1 MKLIS
6 YLAIA
11 AFAVGVASPAALAQ
25 QLAQTPEQ
33 RAARFVELD
42 TDKDGKLTKAE
53 FVKALPEQA
62 LPFADQVWANFDPN
76 NKGDVTKEE
85 FIAAPLLQ
93 RPG

>member
-1 MKLIS
+1 MKLLS
-6 YLAIA
+6 RMVA
-11 AFAVGVASPAALAQ
+11 AGLVAALLSPVAGAQ

-42 TDKDGKLTKAE
+42 ADTDGKLTKAE

-62 LPFADQVWANFDPN
+62 LGFADQIWANFDPN
-76 NKGDVTKEE
+76 EKGSVTKEE
-85 FIAAPLLQ
+85 FIAAPPLQ